1 MSIGSIALNE
11 RRNGYLYMDLS
22 VIIPAYNEE
31 KTIGIILKSI
41 FAQSFDFSFEVI
53 VVDDGSTDGTLIAVK
68 DTGLAVRYYRQEPN
82 QGKGAAIRRGLKE
95 VKGTYTII
103 QDADCE
109 YDPGDYRALM
119 QPLLSGK
126 ATVVYGSR
134 IRKSG
139 NPYSYARYYW
149 GGRLLSLVTNILYGS
164 RITDEPTCYK
174 VMKTDL
180 LLSLGLVCRGFE
192 FCPEATAKILKKN
205 IPIFEVP
212 IAYVPRTKEEGKK
225 ICWKDGVMA
234 LWTLFKLRF
243 SR

>member
-1 MSIGSIALNE
+1 
-11 RRNGYLYMDLS
+11 MDLS

-31 KTIGIILKSI
+31 RTIGSILKNI
-41 FAQSFDFSFEVI
+41 FDQRFDFSFEVI
-53 VVDDGSTDGTLIAVK
+53 VVDDGSTDATSIAVK
-68 DTGLAVRYYRQEPN
+68 DTGLDVRYFRQEPN

-109 YDPGDYRALM
+109 YDPGDFRALM

-134 IRKSG
+134 IRKPG

-149 GGRLLSLVTNILYGS
+149 GGRLLSWATNILYGS
-164 RITDEPTCYK
+164 HITDEPTCYK

-180 LLSLGLVCRGFE
+180 LLSLGLACRGFE
-192 FCPEATAKILKKN
+192 FCPEVTAKILRKN
-205 IPIFEVP
+205 IPIVEVP
-212 IAYVPRTKEEGKK
+212 ISYIPRTKEEGKK
-225 ICWKDGVMA
+225 ICWKDGVIA
-234 LWTLFKLRF
+234 LWTLLKLRF

>member
-1 MSIGSIALNE
+1 
-11 RRNGYLYMDLS
+11 MDLS

-31 KTIGIILKSI
+31 KTIGAILKKI
-41 FAQSFDFSFEVI
+41 FEQHFDFSFEVI
-53 VVDDGSTDGTLIAVK
+53 VVDSGSIDGTAAAVK
-68 DTGLAVRYYRQEPN
+68 DTQLPVLYIRQELS
-82 QGKGAAIRRGLKE
+82 QGKGAAIRRGLEE

-109 YDPGDYRALM
+109 YDPGDYKALM

-126 ATVVYGSR
+126 AAVVYGSR

-139 NPYSYARYYW
+139 NAYSYARYYW

-174 VMKTDL
+174 LFKTDL

-192 FCPEATAKILKKN
+192 FCPEVTAKILKRH
-205 IPIFEVP
+205 IPIVEIP
-212 IAYVPRTKEEGKK
+212 ISYNPRTREEGKK
-225 ICWKDGVMA
+225 ICWKDGVIA
-234 LWTLFKLRF
+234 LWTLLKLRF
-243 SR
+243 GQ